1 MTVAFHSHGLTLRG
15 SEVALL
21 DYALHNQSV
30 LGNQSYLAVAD
41 RPGLESHPVFRHW
54 QARLTCLVYR
64 NRAELGAKL
73 QKEGVDVLYQIKP
86 GRDDG
91 FVIPGIRNCIHAM
104 FPETEFH
111 GDVYAYVSPW
121 LSHVMT
127 GRPDRFVPHLV
138 PRHKSVENLRHGL
151 GIPATARV
159 FGRHGA
165 ADTFNIPWVRHMVIR
180 HAQIHPED
188 HFVFLNTERF
198 AGAAGQ
204 ENIHFLPATTDPVQK
219 ARFLATCDAMLHARW
234 HGETFGLAV
243 GEFAV
248 LGKPVITFSGSRERA
263 HLELLGDR
271 ALTYD
276 DRDDLEK
283 ILRRFERRN
292 PGKTE
297 YDDFADPYTVM
308 GLFQKVFLS

>member
-1 MTVAFHSHGLTLRG
+1 MRVAFHSHGLTLRG

-54 QARLTCLVYR
+54 QAQLPCLVYR

-73 QKEGVDVLYQIKP
+73 RKEGVDVLYQIKP

-111 GDVYAYVSPW
+111 GDIYAYVSPW
-121 LSHVMT
+121 LSRVMT
-127 GRPDRFVPHLV
+127 GRTDRFVPHLV
-138 PRHKSVENLRHGL
+138 PRHQAAENLRSTL
-151 GIPATARV
+151 RIPAKARV

-165 ADTFNIPWVRHMVIR
+165 ADTFNIPWARHAVIR
-180 HAQIHPED
+180 HAQTHPED

-198 AGAAGQ
+198 AGAAVQ
-204 ENIHFLPATTDPVQK
+204 ENIHFLPATPDAEQK

-263 HLELLGDR
+263 HLEMLGDR

-276 DRDDLEK
+276 DRGGLEK
-283 ILRRFERRN
+283 ILKRFEGRN

-297 YDDFADPYTVM
+297 YDDYADPHRVM